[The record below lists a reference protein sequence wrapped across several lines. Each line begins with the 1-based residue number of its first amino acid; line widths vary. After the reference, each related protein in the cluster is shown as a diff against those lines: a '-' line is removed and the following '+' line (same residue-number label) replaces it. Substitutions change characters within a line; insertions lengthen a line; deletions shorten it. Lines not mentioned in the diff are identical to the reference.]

1 MAKRSNSRTK
11 DRAAASA
18 EVRRRAVE
26 RAERRR
32 RIIAIVAVGVVLLAV
47 VGTII
52 AAANDKG
59 DQAAKPATTTTGSTL
74 PSEQTTASTTP
85 VPTVAVVPAGAGATI
100 SSPTPCPAE
109 DGSSPRTTLFA
120 GPPPTCIDAAKT
132 YDAVISTSV
141 GDLKVFLNTQLAP
154 TAVNNFVVLARYHYY
169 DGAPITS
176 IIPQKTMEVGSD
188 ISNADG
194 RQSPGYSVAGDH
206 PKGGTIFP
214 TGTILMV
221 KIPGQGD
228 RFGGA
233 FQIALGDKAAD
244 LPADT
249 TAFGLTL
256 DGTDALV
263 AINKAGSPEGGPTK
277 AITINSVHIELAPAT
292 TTTTG

>member
-1 MAKRSNSRTK
+1 MANRSNSRTK

-18 EVRRRAVE
+18 EVRRRAAE

-32 RIIAIVAVGVVLLAV
+32 RVIAVGAVAVVLLAV
-47 VGTII
+47 VGTMI
-52 AAANDKG
+52 AAANDKS
-59 DQAAKPATTTTGSTL
+59 DQAAKPATTSTVSTL
-74 PSEQTTASTTP
+74 PSEKTTASTTP
-85 VPTVAVVPAGAGATI
+85 GPTVAVVPAAAGATL
-100 SSPTPCPAE
+100 SGPTPCPAE

-120 GPPPTCIDAAKT
+120 GPPPSCIDST
-132 YDAVISTSV
+132 QIYDAVISTSV
-141 GDLKVFLNTQLAP
+141 GDLKIFLNTKLAP

-169 DGAPITS
+169 DGAPLTS
-176 IIPQKTMEVGSD
+176 IISQKTMEVGSD

-194 RQSPGYSVAGDH
+194 RMSPGYSLPGDY
-206 PKGGTIFP
+206 PKGGTIFS

-233 FQIALGDKAAD
+233 FEIALGDKVAD
-244 LPADT
+244 LPADS

-263 AINKAGSPEGGPTK
+263 AINKAGTAGGGPTK
-277 AITINSVHIELAPAT
+277 AITITSVRIELAPIT